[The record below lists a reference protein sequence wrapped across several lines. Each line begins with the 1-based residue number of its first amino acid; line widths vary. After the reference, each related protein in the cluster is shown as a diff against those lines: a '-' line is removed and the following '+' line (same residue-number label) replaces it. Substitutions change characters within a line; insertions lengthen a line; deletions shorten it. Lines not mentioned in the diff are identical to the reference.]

1 MFTTVNISAAKLPPW
16 WEFAPHV
23 MRGHDAHVRHIKHIS
38 AGSKNEPWFVF
49 DTRTGSMKPE
59 PKFVNAGQAARICGL
74 KYSTLRRML
83 EDGKIPFY
91 RFGKIRMLKAS
102 ELESALE
109 AYRVAPTSEVLS

>member
-1 MFTTVNISAAKLPPW
+1 
-16 WEFAPHV
+16 
-23 MRGHDAHVRHIKHIS
+23 
-38 AGSKNEPWFVF
+38 
-49 DTRTGSMKPE
+49 MKQPVE
-59 PKFVNAGQAARICGL
+59 PKFVNAGQAAAICGL

-109 AYRVAPTSEVLS
+109 AYRIAPTSEVLS